1 MLAYACGLCA
11 YQPTTLTMRLQK
23 RFQNPPPQLCPHPL
37 SLTHLQGSSQ
47 ACQMRLRIQI
57 CWQTVHQQSCQRSLL
72 RKPFWVQTWLQTS
85 WGVQFSWWQTG
96 SQQSCQRTPLKN
108 LHDMCHLSLSPV
120 CLNLRHIPFSSEQ
133 KPACPA
139 VGVTNV
145 ACQSTFCSI
154 SNMCNLPNDERKE

>member
-47 ACQMRLRIQI
+47 ACQMHLQIRI

-108 LHDMCHLSLSPV
+108 LHDMCHLSLSFTGARYASICCICPFH
-120 CLNLRHIPFSSEQ
+120 LNKSQLAQ
-133 KPACPA
+133 QLL
-139 VGVTNV
+139 G
-145 ACQSTFCSI
+145 
-154 SNMCNLPNDERKE
+154 